1 MAGFTPKIRPGEVA
15 RLERTLN
22 KIDAGGSPVLLQK
35 WINRQIDRL
44 GDQGF
49 QQWLANRSV
58 EDLGTKL
65 EHRLHRAMLAMLPD
79 EVRAMVFDEAQSV
92 LFQDLIQNGFKPG
105 VDFSRSDDGLMLSDS
120 AKEYLFSHVPDELHA
135 QIMDQCT
142 VKPPDDPWEKLEER
156 LGVPFRANLLLR
168 VDELIEARA
177 PGGVL
182 ACWMANINAGVANQ
196 VVGNDDDPA
205 LILAMLARVKEKHPD
220 LYQQIMAA
228 GEAEEDWSTEQ
239 LMDYGIYPLT
249 DVLIAAGGSEDNGE
263 ISPNGEGYS
272 RKGLERLALVWR
284 GGEYS
289 VNEVIGL
296 MDKHLGGE
304 QVA

>member
-1 MAGFTPKIRPGEVA
+1 MAGFIPKIRPGEVA

-58 EDLGTKL
+58 EDLGAKL
-65 EHRLHRAMLAMLPD
+65 EHRLHKAMLAMLPD
-79 EVRAMVFDEAQSV
+79 EVRAMVFDEAQV
-92 LFQDLIQNGFKPG
+92 TLFQDLIKNGFKPG
-105 VDFSRSDDGLMLSDS
+105 IDFSRSDDGLMISDE
-120 AKEYLFSHVPDELHA
+120 ATEYLLSHVPPEHRNEVLKGLSVTSN
-135 QIMDQCT
+135 C
-142 VKPPDDPWEKLEER
+142 PWEKLEER
-156 LGVPFRANLLLR
+156 LENPFRANLLLR
-168 VDELIEARA
+168 VDELIDAKYP
-177 PGGVL
+177 PGAIAGWLASTCQGV
-182 ACWMANINAGVANQ
+182 CSQ
-196 VVGNDDDPA
+196 VVADPES
-205 LILAMLARVKEKHPD
+205 LDLFITLVARLKSKSPEI
-220 LYQQIMAA
+220 YQQVWQAL
-228 GEAEEDWSTEQ
+228 ETEECWPDEK
-239 LMDYGIYPLT
+239 LMESGICPMS
-249 DVLIAAGGSEDNGE
+249 DVLVAAGGSSENGE
-263 ISPNGEGYS
+263 ISPDGKAMS

-304 QVA
+304 QAA